1 MGGRLRGCLWLTAG
15 LVVAILAG
23 AVAFITLS
31 RVAEQRG
38 GAVPGLTGTVVDV
51 AAASQ
56 AVAVR
61 SQLGPEDV
69 VLKQVPVDVV
79 PDGAVRQVED
89 AVGKVTLWDLVPGE
103 ILVASRLVDPNVVT
117 GDGRLALVVSE
128 DQVLMAFP
136 AEDLMSRTGVLKPGD
151 HVDLLFSLQFPTNRP
166 PAGGTTGGGGEKDQV
181 TFNLL
186 QNVVIAALVGSD
198 PAAGQAAG
206 GAPQALLLTVT
217 PQDAL
222 VLKYVKDAGG
232 TVDIVLRAPGAE
244 QPATIEP
251 VDVDYLIK
259 KYQIPTAP
267 GR

>member
-23 AVAFITLS
+23 AVAFIALS
-31 RVAEQRG
+31 SATEQRG
-38 GAVPGLTGTVVDV
+38 GAGQAPAGAMVDV
-51 AAASQ
+51 VAATQ
-56 AVAVR
+56 AVAVG
-61 SQLGPEDV
+61 SQLTAEDV
-69 VLKQVPVDVV
+69 VLKLVPVDVA
-79 PDGAVRQVED
+79 PDGAVSQLED
-89 AVGKVTLWDLVPGE
+89 AVGKVTSWDLVPGE

-117 GDGRLALVVSE
+117 GDGRLALLVSE

-136 AEDLMSRTGVLKPGD
+136 AQDLLSRSGVLKPGD
-151 HVDLLFSLQFPTNRP
+151 HVDLLFSLQFPTDRTP
-166 PAGGTTGGGGEKDQV
+166 SGVTTGGGGEDEQV

-186 QNVVIAALVGSD
+186 QNVVIAAVVGSQ
-198 PAAGQAAG
+198 PATGETTG
-206 GAPQALLLTVT
+206 SPDALLLTVT

-251 VDVDYLIK
+251 VDVDYVIK

>member
-31 RVAEQRG
+31 RVSESRG
-38 GAVPGLTGTVVDV
+38 GAGQAPAGAMVEVV
-51 AAASQ
+51 AATQ

-61 SQLGPEDV
+61 SQLTAEDV
-69 VLKQVPVDVV
+69 VLKQVPVDMA
-79 PDGAVRQVED
+79 PDGAVRTLED

-103 ILVASRLVDPNVVT
+103 ILVASRLVDPNVIT
-117 GDGRLALVVSE
+117 GDGRLALVVSD

-136 AEDLMSRTGVLKPGD
+136 AEDLMSRSGVLKPGD
-151 HVDLLFSLQFPTNRP
+151 HIDLLFSLQFPTNRT
-166 PAGGTTGGGGEKDQV
+166 PAGLTTTGGGEKDQV

-186 QNVVIAALVGSD
+186 QNVVIAAVVGSE
-198 PAAGQAAG
+198 PAAGQTTTAS
-206 GAPQALLLTVT
+206 PDALLLTVT

-244 QPATIEP
+244 QPATVEP